1 MTAYVVASFNVT
13 EPAEYEAYRPAVL
26 PTFVAHGYKILA
38 ADYASQAIEG
48 QPNPVTVILEFASKA
63 AATAWYE
70 SPEYQAIKHLRTDNS
85 EGTVV
90 LVDEWVAPE

>member
-1 MTAYVVASFNVT
+1 MTAYVVASFTVT
-13 EPAEYEAYRPAVL
+13 DPTEYDAYRPAVL
-26 PTFVAHGYKILA
+26 PTFLAHGCRILA

-63 AATAWYE
+63 AASAWYE

-90 LVDEWVAPE
+90 LVDQWMPPE